1 MASKHHDTLAL
12 RLAETQLPTQRVSD
26 IGQRPCNR
34 EKDWEMTIH
43 RDELIIEIDDQ
54 VELLIQQINS
64 APDQQQQQDFVESFQ
79 HMLIDQLMGPF
90 GLSRAMFDD
99 RDGGAITSVH
109 NFENGVVANDAD
121 AERHSNWR
129 KAVDSKFDKR
139 ADYDKLLDDRF
150 SDMKSSDNKYY
161 DGYRKPG
168 TELPEGPRTA
178 ARDHVIAAS
187 AVERSSRSHL
197 AQTQEERIA
206 TATQNENVV
215 LTGFNMNSSKGDEDL
230 LEWAAKPSTKDPSM
244 TNAEYFDLD
253 EQALKDKY
261 RAAKDAVEGAQ
272 KKAVLMKQGGELLIE
287 GGKAAGYVA
296 LRQVLGMI
304 LKDVVQGVVEDVRH
318 LVREGFDS
326 AKSLLELV
334 KARLEATFQRIRE
347 KWLEYLKEG
356 ASAGLSGF
364 MSTLITLVI
373 NSFVTTAKNI
383 VTMIRE
389 AVLALV
395 RAIKVIV
402 APPPEMS
409 KGEIAFEVLR
419 LLSAAVATCVGLALE
434 ETIRKALESI
444 PLLAPVAGEL
454 ALVISGIITGTLT
467 LFTVLAFDR
476 IKDVIA
482 FRNKQMADVHR
493 GQMVGFLKI
502 KQTVL
507 VLDAAYQHMTLTT
520 KALRVQFEE
529 SWGEI
534 KDISEKSN
542 KRLGAYQDSVRA
554 LDDLLEQF

>member
-1 MASKHHDTLAL
+1 
-12 RLAETQLPTQRVSD
+12 
-26 IGQRPCNR
+26 
-34 EKDWEMTIH
+34 MTMQ
-43 RDELIIEIDDQ
+43 RDELVIEIDDQ

-64 APDQQQQQDFVESFQ
+64 TPNQQQQREFVESFQ
-79 HMLIDQLMGPF
+79 HMLIDQVLGPF
-90 GLSRAMFDD
+90 GLSRTMFDD
-99 RDGGAITSVH
+99 RDGGAITTVQ
-109 NFENGVVANDAD
+109 NFEKGVVANDAD
-121 AERHSNWR
+121 AERHANWR
-129 KAVDSKFDKR
+129 KAVDGTFDNR
-139 ADYDKLLDDRF
+139 DRYDDLLNERF
-150 SDMKSSDNKYY
+150 PDMKSPDGKYY

-178 ARDHVIAAS
+178 ARDHVVAAS
-187 AVERSSRSHL
+187 EVERSSRGHL
-197 AQTQEERIA
+197 GQTEDQRIA
-206 TATQNENVV
+206 TATQDENVV

-230 LEWAAKPSTKDPSM
+230 LEWAAKPSTKDPSK
-244 TNAEYFDLD
+244 TNAEYYDLD
-253 EQALKDKY
+253 EQVLKEKY
-261 RAAKDAVEGAQ
+261 QAAKDAVEGAQ

-296 LRQVLGMI
+296 LRQVLGLL
-304 LKDVVQGVVEDVRH
+304 LKDVAQGLIDDVRY
-318 LVREGFDS
+318 LAREGFHG
-326 AKSLLELV
+326 AQSLLELV

-347 KWLEYLKEG
+347 KWAEYLKEG

-383 VTMIRE
+383 VTLIRE
-389 AVLALV
+389 GVLALA

-434 ETIRKALESI
+434 ETIKKALESV
-444 PLLAPVAGEL
+444 PLLAPFAGEL
-454 ALVISGIITGTLT
+454 AQVIAGIITGTLT

-507 VLDAAYQHMTLTT
+507 VLDAAYQHMSVTAQT
-520 KALRVQFEE
+520 LRVQFEE
-529 SWGEI
+529 SWVEI
-534 KDISEKSN
+534 KELREETH
-542 KRLGAYQDSVRA
+542 KRIGTYQDSVRA